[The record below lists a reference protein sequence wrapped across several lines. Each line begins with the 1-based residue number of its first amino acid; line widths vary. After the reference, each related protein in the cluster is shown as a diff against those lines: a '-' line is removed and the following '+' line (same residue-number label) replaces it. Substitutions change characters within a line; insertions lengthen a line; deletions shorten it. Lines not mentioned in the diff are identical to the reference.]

1 MSLSHGQYHCC
12 QHKESRHQQPWYW
25 LDSPQTL
32 QWRQNEHN
40 GISNHQSLLDCSLNH
55 LFRCRSK
62 KTSKLRVTGL
72 CEGKSPVTGDFP
84 AQRASSAEN
93 VPIWWR
99 HHEIFLPKHLFSTK
113 LTIWMM
119 SLLQLSLKG
128 YTYHF
133 ITFSKSFPLMWKLD
147 FSTSSNELQCPGPVF
162 CLLLRVSSDYAQPV
176 TGQVTEV
183 TCPVTGQ
190 AQPELTLSTRQKT
203 GPESHERVPAP
214 RQNSQPFCQETY
226 PIASHSNCY
235 CLLLL
240 TLTSWFS
247 PSAVPVAAVV
257 AARYEPPN
265 RLKNT
270 QKVTKFFGQ
279 TYSSHKF
286 HDVCIS
292 KTYWPNYE

>member
-1 MSLSHGQYHCC
+1 MMSLSHGQYHCC
-12 QHKESRHQQPWYW
+12 QHTESRHQQPRYW

-32 QWRQNEHN
+32 QWRQYEHN
-40 GISNHQSLLDCSLNH
+40 GISNHQCLNCLLNH

-72 CEGKSPVTGDFP
+72 CEGNSPVTGDFP
-84 AQRASSAEN
+84 AQ
-93 VPIWWR
+93 
-99 HHEIFLPKHLFSTK
+99 
-113 LTIWMM
+113 
-119 SLLQLSLKG
+119 LKG

-147 FSTSSNELQCPGPVF
+147 FSTSSNELQCPEPVF

-214 RQNSQPFCQETY
+214 WQNSQPFCEGTY

-292 KTYWPNYE
+292 KTYWPSYE